1 MAPAPAGHAR
11 GEIHVEAIR
20 QHRVDPDRREKALS
34 GGRVIRPPAEILRG
48 RRVVLHGRNRPRLH
62 CRKRSRDALLLG
74 DQERVER
81 LGRHSLVNE
90 LRLTPEQGPDEARVV
105 GPRPGGHTSA
115 TTAKRRPSPDSGR
128 CAQGRNRYPVHGN
141 RLTRLA

>member
-1 MAPAPAGHAR
+1 M
-11 GEIHVEAIR
+11 
-20 QHRVDPDRREKALS
+20 
-34 GGRVIRPPAEILRG
+34 IRPPAEILRG
-48 RRVVLHGRNRPRLH
+48 GRVVLHGRNRPRLH

-74 DQERVER
+74 DQERVKR

-105 GPRPGGHTSA
+105 GPRPGGRHQ
-115 TTAKRRPSPDSGR
+115 RDGQQSGGHR
-128 CAQGRNRYPVHGN
+128 LIQGGAQRSKQYPVHGN